1 MLQKPLETLL
11 YNKIMEIIRSV
22 AGEKQK
28 QLKSLY
34 NKITWILFIWT
45 CEKKTIDIPLIF
57 NVFGFSE
64 ICE

>member
-1 MLQKPLETLL
+1 MLQKPLETL

-45 CEKKTIDIPLIF
+45 CEKKQLIF
-57 NVFGFSE
+57 P
-64 ICE
+64 

>member
-1 MLQKPLETLL
+1 MLQKPLETL

-28 QLKSLY
+28 QLKSLN

-45 CEKKTIDIPLIF
+45 CEKKNDFPLIF
-57 NVFGFSE
+57 NVFRFSE

>member
-1 MLQKPLETLL
+1 MLQKPLETL

-34 NKITWILFIWT
+34 NKITWFLFIWT
-45 CEKKTIDIPLIF
+45 CEKKQLIF
-57 NVFGFSE
+57 PNFQRFRFFRNL
-64 ICE
+64 